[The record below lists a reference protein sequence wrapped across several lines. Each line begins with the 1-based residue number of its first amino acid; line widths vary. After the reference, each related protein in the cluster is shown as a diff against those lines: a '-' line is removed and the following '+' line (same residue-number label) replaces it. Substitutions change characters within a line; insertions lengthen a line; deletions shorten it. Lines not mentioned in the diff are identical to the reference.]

1 MNPHLR
7 YKSSQSLAWTRVD
20 MLLLI
25 YDQAVSSLNEGA
37 LLLEQNRQS
46 ELLPVSLKAQRT
58 LLMIAEGLKLDQ
70 GEVPTQVLRLCVFA
84 LDQVRTQSPDAWR
97 SAAKVMTTLREG
109 FQSIQDEARTA
120 EYEGRIPALD
130 TVG

>member
-70 GEVPTQVLRLCVFA
+70 G
-84 LDQVRTQSPDAWR
+84 
-97 SAAKVMTTLREG
+97 
-109 FQSIQDEARTA
+109 
-120 EYEGRIPALD
+120 
-130 TVG
+130 

>member
-1 MNPHLR
+1 
-7 YKSSQSLAWTRVD
+7 

-25 YDQAVSSLNEGA
+25 YDQAVSSLSEGA
-37 LLLEQNRQS
+37 LLLDQNRQS

-70 GEVPTQVLRLCVFA
+70 GEVPTQILRLCVFA
-84 LDQVRTQSPDAWR
+84 LDQVRTQSPAAWR
-97 SAAKVMTTLREG
+97 SAAKVMATLREG
-109 FQSIQDEARTA
+109 FQTIQDEARTA

-130 TVG
+130 AVG